1 MFLSLLPRSLADLT
15 AENERLNEE
24 KDVLVES
31 LLAQTEKLER
41 EREERMKVLLFHNIH
56 SDASKEGLLL
66 FSDLLAFA
74 IRSSIKQEHRADTN
88 LSSFLSDAGE
98 AGANGASGANGANGA
113 GRGPKSPS
121 GSGLLS
127 DREQQLMDLIK
138 VRHGRMTTTR
148 NDAPC

>member
-1 MFLSLLPRSLADLT
+1 MQWVKTYSIWNVSHFSLADLT
-15 AENERLNEE
+15 VENERLNEE

-56 SDASKEGLLL
+56 SDASKSSISYTDVLLL
-66 FSDLLAFA
+66 HLWLWNAIHPFSSRSFVFSD
-74 IRSSIKQEHRADTN
+74 T
-88 LSSFLSDAGE
+88 GE
-98 AGANGASGANGANGA
+98 AGANGAS
-113 GRGPKSPS
+113 RGSKSPS

-138 VRHGRMTTTR
+138 VSLKWLH
-148 NDAPC
+148 